1 MTENQEKELFKTLA
15 TLVTIIQEIQTDL
28 KDIKADMREIKQ
40 IGSKNR
46 RHCGNGDVTREAA

>member
-1 MTENQEKELFKTLA
+1 MTENQERELFKTLA
-15 TLVTIIQEIQTDL
+15 TLVTIIREIQADL

-46 RHCGNGDVTREAA
+46 RYCGNGDITRKAA